1 MERSVLFQEALQ
13 IVERLLREV
22 PHLCDILPANAVDHV
37 LRSCI
42 ILRFD
47 ESGNLLLGI
56 GAVFQL
62 RIAEHRVQLAGQLL
76 AVFLGVVCD
85 LLLQCLQQGDIE
97 AEIAGVQGDVI
108 PHISTVGNG
117 GLNAADVRDS
127 AVALRQFQF
136 VLEVLMQPQDL
147 LLRQIHAAA
156 IEGVLAVLCHS
167 IQSHF
172 YSVLLN
178 EPCGAQI
185 ALGTILAEDLVH
197 PMFQRRK
204 LGCGVLFNTGEHV
217 EFRQPAECALQFRQE
232 VISQQ
237 NMAAQQERLVEILPV
252 LRTIGAVQTCA
263 QFLCRVD
270 NARCT
275 AARYAGKVLRQCFQI
290 AVDGIL
296 SLQIEPVGVLVLRV
310 CGLLDHIQPLA
321 DAHQCPFH
329 GIDDISTPAAH
340 QLDIAVNRL
349 FVLLHLVGS
358 TIPAIVHVVVD
369 ALLVQIFLRD
379 LVLLANEEIG
389 HHLLNLGTPAPV
401 VPTDDLQTLL
411 QFAV

>member
-1 MERSVLFQEALQ
+1 MTAPLFHPHVIDVCPGIRLLRHRAVRPAQQFQQLRHTLHTGMLTAIGEPFLNQTGAAALVLHQSVGRTPFDRLFHGDATVRHNLVERSVLFQKALQ

-172 YSVLLN
+172 YSILLN

-217 EFRQPAECALQFRQE
+217 EFRQP
-232 VISQQ
+232 
-237 NMAAQQERLVEILPV
+237 
-252 LRTIGAVQTCA
+252 T
-263 QFLCRVD
+263 
-270 NARCT
+270 
-275 AARYAGKVLRQCFQI
+275 
-290 AVDGIL
+290 
-296 SLQIEPVGVLVLRV
+296 SL
-310 CGLLDHIQPLA
+310 
-321 DAHQCPFH
+321 
-329 GIDDISTPAAH
+329 T
-340 QLDIAVNRL
+340 
-349 FVLLHLVGS
+349 
-358 TIPAIVHVVVD
+358 
-369 ALLVQIFLRD
+369 
-379 LVLLANEEIG
+379 
-389 HHLLNLGTPAPV
+389 
-401 VPTDDLQTLL
+401 
-411 QFAV
+411 